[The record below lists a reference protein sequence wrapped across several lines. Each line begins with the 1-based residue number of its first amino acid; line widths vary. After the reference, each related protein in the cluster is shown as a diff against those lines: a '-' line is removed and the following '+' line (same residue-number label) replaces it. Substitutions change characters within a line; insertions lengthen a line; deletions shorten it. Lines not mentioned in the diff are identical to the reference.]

1 MWETCIQ
8 SLGWEDPVE
17 KGKAIYSSILTWR
30 IPWGCKEPDTT
41 ERLWLHFHQSLCALL
56 FTKNKIVFPL
66 LTDCSYKAF
75 QIIQDIAKQLE
86 NEQSWNLFKYFFSI
100 LSVLSPIWL
109 PLEFHLSNSVTPC
122 TVACQVPLFT
132 GILQARILEW
142 VPMPSSMGSSQLRDR
157 TQVSHIAGRFFTIWA
172 TREDQ

>member
-1 MWETCIQ
+1 MAQLVKSLPAMWETCIQ

-17 KGKAIYSSILTWR
+17 KGKAIYPSIMTWR

-41 ERLWLHFHQSLCALL
+41 ERLSLHFYQSLCALL

-75 QIIQDIAKQLE
+75 QIVEDIAKQLE

-109 PLEFHLSNSVTPC
+109 PLEFHLSNS
-122 TVACQVPLFT
+122 L
-132 GILQARILEW
+132 
-142 VPMPSSMGSSQLRDR
+142 
-157 TQVSHIAGRFFTIWA
+157 
-172 TREDQ
+172 